1 MAKIDV
7 IYCTLA
13 ETILSQGF
21 WYKDKSRDNK
31 DMLQIPFYLMAIDM
45 TSEEFPLLT
54 TKRVWWKGIAHELI
68 WILSG
73 ATDITYLQNNKVHIW
88 DKDAM
93 NFSGSN
99 YVGRIYGAQW
109 RSWTTPMQNHF
120 DQITN
125 LLKNLRKN
133 PFSRKHIVTAWNP
146 AELHLMALPP
156 CHWAFEILPEI
167 GPDGKISF
175 TLKWFQRSCDV
186 MLGIPFDI
194 GLYAFLGKLIEKLT
208 GYKFKT
214 LVGDLSNVH
223 FYGPHLLAV
232 REQLSRLRSIPGP
245 RFEFKSPAELDNL
258 TIDDFQIYD
267 YSPEPAIKAK
277 LFTKVK

>member
-1 MAKIDV
+1 MI
-7 IYCTLA
+7 
-13 ETILSQGF
+13 
-21 WYKDKSRDNK
+21 
-31 DMLQIPFYLMAIDM
+31 IDM
-45 TSEEFPLLT
+45 ADEKFPLLT
-54 TKRVWWKGIAHELI
+54 TKQVWWKGIAHELI

-73 ATDITYLQNNKVHIW
+73 KTDIAYLQNNKVHIW
-88 DKDAM
+88 DKDAI

-109 RSWTTPMQNHF
+109 RSWTTPMQNSF
-120 DQITN
+120 DQIAN

-156 CHWAFEILPEI
+156 CHWAFEILPEVDP
-167 GPDGKISF
+167 GGEISF
-175 TLKWFQRSCDV
+175 TLKWIQRSCDV

-194 GLYAFLGKLIEKLT
+194 GLYAFLGRLIEKLT

-223 FYGPHLLAV
+223 FYGPHLPAV
-232 REQLSRLRSIPGP
+232 REQLSRARGMPGP
-245 RFEFKSPAELDNL
+245 RFEFKSSAELDNL

-267 YSPEPAIKAK
+267 YFPEPAIKAE

>member
-1 MAKIDV
+1 MAEIDV
-7 IYCTLA
+7 TYCTLA

-21 WYKDKSRDNK
+21 WYEDKSRANIS
-31 DMLQIPFYLMAIDM
+31 MLQVPFYQMVIDM
-45 TSEEFPLLT
+45 TGKEFPLLT
-54 TKRVWWKGIAHELI
+54 TKKVWWKGIAHELI
-68 WILSG
+68 WMLSG

-109 RSWTTPMQNHF
+109 RSWQSSF
-120 DQITN
+120 DQIAA
-125 LLKNLRKN
+125 LLKNLKEN

-146 AELHLMALPP
+146 AELRLMALPP
-156 CHWAFEILPEI
+156 CHWAFEILPETTLS
-167 GPDGKISF
+167 GKFSF
-175 TLKWFQRSCDV
+175 TLKWIQRSCDV

-208 GYKFKT
+208 GYRFKT

-223 FYGPHLLAV
+223 FYGPHINAIQK
-232 REQLSRLRSIPGP
+232 QLSRPRDIPGP
-245 RFEFKSPAELDNL
+245 RFEFKSSAELDSL
-258 TIDDFQIYD
+258 TIDDFLMYN
-267 YSPEPAIKAK
+267 YYPMPAIKAE